1 MEKNVTKL
9 HEEFIK
15 KYEKDSNKGYILEVD
30 VEYPKYL
37 HSFHNDFLPFS
48 SERMKIK
55 KCNKLIRN
63 LYDKK
68 QYFVHVRTLKQA
80 LNHGLILK
88 KLHRGIQFN
97 QEAQLKP

>member
-1 MEKNVTKL
+1 MEKNVTKF

-37 HSFHNDFLPFS
+37 HSFHNDLPFS

-63 LYDKK
+63 LYDK
-68 QYFVHVRTLKQA
+68 
-80 LNHGLILK
+80 
-88 KLHRGIQFN
+88 
-97 QEAQLKP
+97 